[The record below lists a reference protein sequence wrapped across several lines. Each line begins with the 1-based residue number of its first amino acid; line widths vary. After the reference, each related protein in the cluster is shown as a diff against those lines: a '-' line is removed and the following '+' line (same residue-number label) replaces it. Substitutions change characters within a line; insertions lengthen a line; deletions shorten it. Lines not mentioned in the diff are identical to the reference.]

1 VPSDPAGF
9 PPDAGVRRLAIVGLG
24 LIGGSVALAAA
35 RAWPSV
41 RIVGI
46 DRGSALDEAR
56 LLPAFE
62 RVSADLAIAD
72 GADLVVLA
80 APVRQNGAILD
91 ALGRTLRQ
99 PALVTDAGST
109 KRETIDRSASLPP
122 HVSFVGG
129 HPLAGAAQ
137 GGLSLARAD
146 LFSGRPWL
154 VTPGPA
160 TRRDADLDTL
170 ECFVTALGAE
180 PRRIGAEEHDRLLAF
195 LSHLPQLTA
204 SALMHT
210 VGLAAG
216 ERLDL
221 AGPGLVDTTRLASSP
236 VDIWQDI
243 CLTNADDIR
252 PALDALIGAL
262 GELRDGLDDP
272 ATLAR
277 TFASARGWRERL
289 TTRDGGR
296 T

>member
-1 VPSDPAGF
+1 VSSDDAGF
-9 PPDAGVRRLAIVGLG
+9 PADPNVRRLAIVGVG
-24 LIGGSVALAAA
+24 LIGGSIALAAA
-35 RAWPSV
+35 RAWPSI
-41 RIVGI
+41 RIVGV
-46 DRGSALDEAR
+46 DGGAALGQAR

-62 RVSADLAIAD
+62 RVSSDLTSAD

-80 APVRQNGAILD
+80 APVRQNAAILE
-91 ALGRTLRQ
+91 ALGRTLRE

-109 KRETIDRSASLPP
+109 KRETIERSAALPD

-129 HPLAGAAQ
+129 HPLAGAAR

-146 LFSGRPWL
+146 LFAGRPWL

-160 TRRDADLDTL
+160 TRRETDVARL
-170 ECFVTALGAE
+170 EAFITALGAE

-204 SALMHT
+204 SALMRT

-243 CLTNADDIR
+243 CLSNADDIR

-272 ATLAR
+272 ATLTR
-277 TFASARGWRERL
+277 TFASAREWRERL
-289 TTRDGGR
+289 TNKS
-296 T
+296 